1 MKYETVNHKC
11 QYQKH
16 FSGENTNVGG
26 SQRMCGVLTI
36 GWGVKDI
43 AGRY

>member
-1 MKYETVNHKC
+1 MKYETVNHKW

-16 FSGENTNVGG
+16 FSEKKYQFGGFSKNVW
-26 SQRMCGVLTI
+26 SFNNRM
-36 GWGVKDI
+36 GVKDI